1 MAIDGVTSL
10 LAGSKSSTKE
20 EEGTLHRQEENRS
33 CGVDAEFDAEKRGR
47 GCEID
52 VVSCAELFDPVNNE
66 FLNKVGDAGD
76 ERGPGNRNST
86 EREPRTER
94 ANKKRGHANCDKREL
109 PDARS
114 NGEVVGLAEIQCVN
128 D

>member
-20 EEGTLHRQEENRS
+20 EERTLHRQEENS
-33 CGVDAEFDAEKRGR
+33 SDTVDAEFDAKKRGR

-66 FLNKVGDAGD
+66 LLNQVGAISDDGD
-76 ERGPGNRNST
+76 EGGAGKRNAT
-86 EREPRTER
+86 KREPRTDR
-94 ANKKRGHANCDKREL
+94 ANKKHGHADGNEWKL
-109 PDARS
+109 PDARRD
-114 NGEVVGLAEIQCVN
+114 GEGVGFAGIQG
-128 D
+128 